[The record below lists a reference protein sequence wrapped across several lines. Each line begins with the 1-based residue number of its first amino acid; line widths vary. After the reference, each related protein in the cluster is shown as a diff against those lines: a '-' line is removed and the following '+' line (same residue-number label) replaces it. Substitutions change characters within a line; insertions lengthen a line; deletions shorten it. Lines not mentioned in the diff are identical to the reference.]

1 MKLSDFDFRKWAYI
15 TICVAGTAV
24 IIILLFKYVIWIAL
38 PFLLS
43 WALAFPVRQ
52 CANFINRK
60 TGISEKVASLVLTAM
75 FIVATFASIFLIIRR
90 LIAEIRELMLYL
102 ADNPDVI
109 GNALESIENFIYG
122 IIGKLPFANGGDG
135 EGLENIQKYLSA
147 FVSDGINSFISA
159 LPKIIGSVVMSLP
172 DIMFFLIVTVIS
184 SFYFCLDL
192 TAINQK
198 ILSFLPPK
206 MRDVMSSFKKGV
218 FRTALKYL
226 RSYFILMM
234 IIFAMLL
241 VGFIILHVD
250 YALLLAGIFAVIDLL
265 PVLGVGTMLI
275 PWSIFCLLTKQTGL
289 GIGLIIMYGVI
300 TVVRQ
305 YAEPKII
312 GSNFGIHPLLTLV
325 SMYAGVEFLGFFG
338 LIIGPVTVIFIKGII
353 NKKNETIKEK

>member
-1 MKLSDFDFRKWAYI
+1 
-15 TICVAGTAV
+15 
-24 IIILLFKYVIWIAL
+24 
-38 PFLLS
+38 
-43 WALAFPVRQ
+43 
-52 CANFINRK
+52 
-60 TGISEKVASLVLTAM
+60 
-75 FIVATFASIFLIIRR
+75 
-90 LIAEIRELMLYL
+90 
-102 ADNPDVI
+102 
-109 GNALESIENFIYG
+109 
-122 IIGKLPFANGGDG
+122 
-135 EGLENIQKYLSA
+135 
-147 FVSDGINSFISA
+147 
-159 LPKIIGSVVMSLP
+159 
-172 DIMFFLIVTVIS
+172 
-184 SFYFCLDL
+184 
-192 TAINQK
+192 
-198 ILSFLPPK
+198 
-206 MRDVMSSFKKGV
+206 
-218 FRTALKYL
+218 
-226 RSYFILMM
+226 MM

-312 GSNFGIHPLLTLV
+312 GSNLGIHPLLTLV